1 MKLQRVT
8 TRSDKMRKPILTVFI
23 LIVSISGIF
32 PFIASA
38 NETDEEQNIT
48 LTRHFIQ
55 DVWNKRSPE
64 SADSII
70 DPNCIFYS
78 NGVLMGE
85 VGPGVI
91 KKMITRNLDEFPDF
105 SMIIE
110 DVFAKESKVCLRYL
124 FRGTYQKLN
133 KPVQNEAIG
142 IIEFDKGKII
152 KMWLTNDQLSVFRQ
166 LGFIMKPPAD
176 MPSSKETPKEPAKE

>member
-1 MKLQRVT
+1 MKK
-8 TRSDKMRKPILTVFI
+8 SILTVFI
-23 LIVSISGIF
+23 LIVLTVGVF

-38 NETDEEQNIT
+38 SEADEEQNIA
-48 LTRHFIQ
+48 LTRRFIQ
-55 DVWNKRSPE
+55 DVWNKRTPE
-64 SADSII
+64 GANDLV

-85 VGPGVI
+85 VGPVVI
-91 KKMITRNLDEFPDF
+91 QKMIARNLAEFPDF

-110 DVFAKESKVCLRYL
+110 DVFAKGDKVSLRYL

-133 KPVQNEAIG
+133 KAVQNEAIG
-142 IIEFDKGKII
+142 ILQFDNGKLVKI
-152 KMWLTNDQLSVFRQ
+152 WLANDQLSVFRQ

-176 MPSSKETPKEPAKE
+176 LPASTTETPKEPVKK